1 MRELDE
7 RLNQINLEQPKENL
21 LANLFGGNKEM
32 SGDEMKEIAMN
43 ADNLI
48 QIISNIK
55 NTVNIENKDTND
67 YITFNHQ
74 EK

>member
-7 RLNQINLEQPKENL
+7 RLNQMNLEKPKENL

-32 SGDEMKEIAMN
+32 SGDEIKEIAMN

-48 QIISNIK
+48 
-55 NTVNIENKDTND
+55 
-67 YITFNHQ
+67 
-74 EK
+74 